1 MLTSIQSLRR
11 FGIFDAYERPPGT
24 KDFGDRNVIYGWN
37 YSGKTTLSRLFH
49 AIDRR
54 EIPADLAGCN
64 FALADNAGGTVT
76 HANLATSTHKVRVF
90 NSDFVAESLNWNG
103 GAFRPILLLG
113 AEAQDA
119 QAKITH
125 LEQVISRCANSAAA
139 RRREAQQIVDKLS
152 EAKTAAAKQIKTT
165 LGLVEPFTAVHLD
178 KQVELVTLLD
188 DHVHTLAADQLAND
202 LILANASDKDRLP
215 SVPEI
220 TVSQGVEAA
229 WAKSVALLKRQP
241 ASSSVID
248 ALKQDPALA
257 TWVGQ
262 GLSLHQHTA
271 DCAFCLNPFSDE
283 RRKALE
289 AHFSRDLTNFTAALQ
304 QLEAELLRLHCRPA
318 QVREADLNV
327 QFRARLAPLLV
338 ELDAAANA
346 LNQWLESAR
355 SAVAGK
361 LANPF
366 ANAVEPADP
375 GPAIGT
381 LTRAT
386 TALNSLIRQSNE
398 ITQNFVAEKSAAV
411 KRLKAHYAFQFTVD
425 FKTAD
430 VAQQQSERLSQAK
443 RFDRARE
450 QAQAKLK
457 EQQARIN
464 RAQNGR
470 EKIDEHIVSLLNSK
484 AVQIDVVSEGGAD
497 HFVLK
502 RHGRIA
508 RNLSE
513 GEKTAIAFAFFLT
526 KLLEESDLQEVI
538 VFIDDPISSLDSN
551 HIFQIFSILKTVFFT
566 KRPNAAEYAT
576 TCRQLFVATH
586 NFEFF
591 SLLRDLPDDKQY
603 FMTKRLS
610 PTDATLGNL
619 PETVSRYP
627 SEYHYL
633 FHILHNFDQS
643 GNKADTEH
651 LLALPNAA
659 RRFLELYTYAKL
671 PLGRH
676 SKVEQRAARLFGTTK
691 AQRILKVLH
700 HFSHL
705 ESVERLMTN
714 TNALADIES
723 AIAQLME
730 CIKEDKA
737 HYEALVDAIK

>member
-11 FGIFDAYERPPGT
+11 FGIFDAYARPAGT

-37 YSGKTTLSRLFH
+37 YSGKTTISRLFH

-54 EIPADLAGCN
+54 EVPADLAGCS
-64 FALADNAGGTVT
+64 FALTDGGGGTVT
-76 HANLATSTHKVRVF
+76 HANLAASAHKVRVF

-119 QAKITH
+119 QGKISH
-125 LEQVISRCANSAAA
+125 LENVMSRCVNSAAA
-139 RRREAQQIVDKLS
+139 CRREAQQIVDKLS

-188 DHVHTLAADQLAND
+188 DQVHTLTAEQLAND
-202 LILANASDKDRLP
+202 LSLANASEKDRLP
-215 SVPEI
+215 AVPEI
-220 TVSQGVEAA
+220 TFSPVAQPA
-229 WAKSVALLKRQP
+229 WAKAVALLKKLP
-241 ASSSVID
+241 ASSSVIE
-248 ALKQDPALA
+248 ALKQDPTLA

-289 AHFSRDLTNFTAALQ
+289 AHFSRELTDFTAALQ
-304 QLEAELLRLHCRPA
+304 LLEAELLRLRHHPA

-338 ELDAAANA
+338 EVNAASNA
-346 LNQWLESAR
+346 YNQRLEEAR

-361 LANPF
+361 FANPF
-366 ANAVEPADP
+366 ADAIEPADP
-375 GPAIGT
+375 GPVVET
-381 LTRAT
+381 LTHAT
-386 TALNSLIRQSNE
+386 TALNALIRESNA
-398 ITQNFVAEKSAAV
+398 ITQNFLGEKAAAV

-430 VAQQQSERLSQAK
+430 VAQQQAERLGQAR

-470 EKIDEHIVSLLNSK
+470 EKINERIVSLLNSK
-484 AVQIDVVSEGGAD
+484 SVQIDVVSEGGAD

-551 HIFQIFSILKTVFFT
+551 HIFQVFSILKTVFFT
-566 KRPNAAEYAT
+566 KRPNAAGHAT
-576 TCRQLFVATH
+576 TCHQLFVATH

-610 PTDATLGNL
+610 PTDATLINL

-633 FHILHNFDQS
+633 FHVLHTFDQS

-676 SKVEQRAARLFGTTK
+676 SKVEQRAARLFGSTK

-714 TNALADIES
+714 TNALADIEG
-723 AIAQLME
+723 AIAQLMD
-730 CIKEDKA
+730 CIREDKE
-737 HYEALVDAIK
+737 HYEALVDANK